1 MPSTP
6 NSNPQSQRN
15 PVAAQP
21 SLGQAEPSTRPT
33 DGQAV
38 GSTPQQ
44 PPSNPLHADDSAHAS
59 TSHTNADASSSLR
72 SVSVAAAT
80 IDTQSSH
87 SLSTT
92 TADAALDSHVGS
104 HVGSHVNSQAGSST
118 QSVIQ
123 SQQQSLHG
131 LHVITAAGQPQALS
145 QRSTDAAMHS
155 LDQLN
160 AQANRAGVEDHS
172 HTTDQSLIVQIATPQ
187 ADSAADKQPMIDTAL
202 SISAKEASVN
212 PQLGTP
218 TAQGGASD
226 PQGVTLS
233 IRGQTP
239 PAQGSC
245 STSIGLNTEGISSS
259 AQASSSAASG
269 HANSS
274 QSQAVH
280 STNSMQET
288 VAANA
293 STKAGVKLCLTSNA
307 DKDASPGVGTDPR
320 ALSDA
325 GKLNVGQDCGRTEG
339 LIPAFMGAAADAGEN
354 LLPLGLQKCVL
365 VHQNVL

>member
-38 GSTPQQ
+38 SSTPQQ

-59 TSHTNADASSSLR
+59 TSHTDADASSSLR
-72 SVSVAAAT
+72 SASVAAAT
-80 IDTQSSH
+80 IDTQSCH
-87 SLSTT
+87 SLNTI
-92 TADAALDSHVGS
+92 TADAALDS

-118 QSVIQ
+118 QGVIE

-131 LHVITAAGQPQALS
+131 SHVNTAAQQPQAVS

-172 HTTDQSLIVQIATPQ
+172 HATDQSLIVQIATPQ

-202 SISAKEASVN
+202 SISAKEAIVT

-226 PQGVTLS
+226 PQGFTPS

-245 STSIGLNTEGISSS
+245 STSIGLNTDGISSS

-269 HANSS
+269 HANSA

-280 STNSMQET
+280 STNSMQES

-293 STKAGVKLCLTSNA
+293 STKAGVKFCLTSNA
-307 DKDASPGVGTDPR
+307 DNDASPGMGADPS
-320 ALSDA
+320 AVSDA
-325 GKLNVGQDCGRTEG
+325 GKLNEGQDCGRTEG

-354 LLPLGLQKCVL
+354 LLPLGVQKCVL